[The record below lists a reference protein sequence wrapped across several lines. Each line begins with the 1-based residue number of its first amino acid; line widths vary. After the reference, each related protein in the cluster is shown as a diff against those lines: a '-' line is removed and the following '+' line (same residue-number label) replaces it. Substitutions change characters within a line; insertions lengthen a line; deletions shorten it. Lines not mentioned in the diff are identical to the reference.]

1 MNEEIQHERMRE
13 IVTGHPGRFDGLT
26 VKQVPSKREARL
38 RKLDLTDYS
47 LSQRRLG
54 FDNECAGVCGV

>member
-38 RKLDLTDYS
+38 RKLRATWVRKE
-47 LSQRRLG
+47 RRKMG
-54 FDNECAGVCGV
+54 MKP